1 MSARALPGGGA
12 LVAPLSLC
20 QHGGMTSTLRGFP
33 ATTAARALIV
43 TGAEMAQVA
52 IAYELYVTTRDP
64 LSLGLLGLAQFL
76 PVLLFAI
83 PAGQVGDRFPRKTTT
98 LVTLTGMSLGLFA
111 VLLIDRRNLY
121 LVYALMFVLGT
132 LRAFLG
138 PALAALVAS
147 LIPIHAVSRY
157 SAINSML
164 FCMAAIIGPSIGGV
178 LLAAVSVE
186 FVYLVSA
193 SIVTGSVLIMAIV
206 QAPRTEAGD
215 KAQLSLS
222 TALDGLRFVW
232 GRPVLFSAI
241 AMDFVA
247 VFLGGITAL
256 LPIFAIDVLHVGAPG
271 LGVLRAAP
279 AIGASMMALW
289 LTLRPLRRRAGIALL
304 VCVAIFGLATITFGL
319 STSFPLSLAML
330 AVLGAADMVS
340 VVVRSALLQL
350 LVPSEWRGRV
360 AAVNAVFIGASN
372 ELGEM
377 ESGVAARVMGPVA
390 AVVVGGVGTLVVVA
404 VIFLAVPA
412 LWRIDSLDDLK

>member
-1 MSARALPGGGA
+1 
-12 LVAPLSLC
+12 
-20 QHGGMTSTLRGFP
+20 MTAVLRGFP
-33 ATTAARALIV
+33 VATAARALLV

-52 IAYELYVTTRDP
+52 VAYEIYQHTKDP

-76 PVLLFAI
+76 PVLLFAV
-83 PAGQVGDRFPRKTTT
+83 PAGQVGDRFPRHATA
-98 LVTLTGMSLGLFA
+98 LIMLSGLTIAMFGI
-111 VLLIDRRNLY
+111 LLIDRRDLT
-121 LVYALMFVLGT
+121 LVYGLMFVIGT

-138 PALAALVAS
+138 PAWAALLAS
-147 LIPIHAVSRY
+147 LIPAHSVARY

-164 FCMAAIIGPSIGGV
+164 FCIAAIAGPSIGGV
-178 LLAAVSVE
+178 LLAAISAD

-193 SIVTGSVLIMAIV
+193 MLVGVAVLLTALV
-206 QAPRTEAGD
+206 QAPRTEAGE
-215 KAQLSLS
+215 KARLSFA

-232 GRPVLFSAI
+232 GQPVLFSAI

-256 LPIFAIDVLHVGAPG
+256 LPIFAVDVLHVGAAG

-279 AIGASMMALW
+279 SVGAGVLGLW
-289 LTLRPLRRRAGIALL
+289 LTLRPLRRRTGLTL
-304 VCVAIFGLATITFGL
+304 MVCVAIFGGATIVFGL

-340 VVVRSALLQL
+340 VVVRSALLQV

-360 AAVNAVFIGASN
+360 SAVNGVFIGASN

-377 ESGVAARVMGPVA
+377 ESGVAARLIGPVA
-390 AVVVGGVGTLVVVA
+390 AVVAGGVGTVVV
-404 VIFLAVPA
+404 VVVVFLAVPA
-412 LWRIDSLDDLK
+412 LWRIDSLEDLPRPDG